1 MKALPLLIPIAKVVT
16 VVCSPLESVTTS
28 PLRLVNAIDADIC
41 KKPAKLISA

>member
-1 MKALPLLIPIAKVVT
+1 MNALPLLMPMAKVVT

-28 PLRLVNAIDADIC
+28 PLRLVKAIEADIC